1 MSRLTRRKFC
11 LGTGA
16 MAASLFTGTEVRA
29 QESSLPNGGK
39 RLALPIPKELRADS
53 AGNIHLVVKPDQQS
67 FIQGLT
73 TPTYGF
79 NGPFLGPAIRL
90 RKGQTVTVSVN
101 NQLTQN
107 VTAHW
112 HGLIVPG
119 YEDGGPYM
127 PIVPGQTWHARL
139 PIIQPAAT
147 LWFHPHLY
155 PTTAELVLK
164 GLAGLIIIDDENSDT
179 LPLPK
184 EWGVDDIP
192 VIIQD
197 RRFNKDGSFF
207 HRFNEITVAAGY
219 CGDCLLTNG
228 AVNPEVKTPRGWLRF
243 RILDG
248 SNGRNYRLS
257 TSDKRPMYVIASD
270 GGFLHEPVQVD
281 ILPIAAG
288 ERYELMIDA
297 RDGKPFDLITLPVPQ
312 PVMRLP
318 PFDGPVAFLRV
329 IPTGAEGRGTLPE
342 QLVPLPQIPQTL
354 PPISQ
359 RLVMQM
365 NRQAQA
371 NKLINATGLP
381 QMIATGRTDP
391 AVVDK
396 VLQLVTQA
404 PAMPLKAQLTANAVN
419 GVSFAF
425 TEPGFKVPINRDL
438 HWRISEGSDL
448 MLHPVH
454 IHGCQ
459 FRVVKFN
466 GTLPPA
472 YMCGWKDTV
481 PISGGGS
488 AEIYVRFPREAM
500 PDMPYM
506 VHCHV
511 LEHED
516 SGMMTEF
523 SVS

>member
-1 MSRLTRRKFC
+1 MSRLSRRDFC
-11 LGTGA
+11 LGTL
-16 MAASLFTGTEVRA
+16 AASLLASSNMRA
-29 QESSLPNGGK
+29 QTNGTRDSSTRPV
-39 RLALPIPKELRADS
+39 LPIPPELRADS
-53 AGNIHLVVKPDQQS
+53 AGKINLVAKPAEKV
-67 FIQGLT
+67 FLKGVI

-79 NGPFLGPAIRL
+79 NGPFLGPALRL
-90 RKGQTVTVSVN
+90 RKGETVTANVH

-119 YEDGGPYM
+119 HADGGPYM
-127 PIVPGQTWHARL
+127 PIKPGHTWTAKL
-139 PIIQPAAT
+139 PIIQQAAT

-164 GLAGLIIIDDENSDT
+164 GLAGLIIIDDENSDA

-184 EWGVDDIP
+184 RWGVDDIP

-219 CGDCLLTNG
+219 CGDILLTNG
-228 AVNPEVKTPRGWLRF
+228 VVNPVVNPPRGWVRF

-248 SNGRNYRLS
+248 SNARNYRLS
-257 TSDKRPMYVIASD
+257 TSDQRPIYVIATD
-270 GGFLHEPVQVD
+270 GGFLPEPVEVKE
-281 ILPIAAG
+281 LPIAAG
-288 ERYELMIDA
+288 ERYEVMVDA
-297 RDGKPFDLITLPVPQ
+297 RNGQPFDFITLPVPQ
-312 PVMRLP
+312 QVMRLP
-318 PFDGPVAFLRV
+318 PFDGPVVFLSV
-329 IPTGAEGRGTLPE
+329 VPTNEEGRGFLPE
-342 QLVPLPQIPQTL
+342 RLVSMPEIPAKL

-359 RLVMQM
+359 KLVMQM
-365 NRQAQA
+365 NRWQIAD
-371 NKLINATGLP
+371 KLIDASGLEK
-381 QMIATGRTDP
+381 MVASGKTDP
-391 AVVDK
+391 AVVAR
-396 VLQLVTQA
+396 VLKLITEA
-404 PAMPLKAQLTANAVN
+404 PALPLKAQLTANAVN
-419 GVSFAF
+419 GVSFSF
-425 TEPGFKVPINRDL
+425 TEPGFKAPINTDL
-438 HWRISEGSDL
+438 HWRISEGKDT

-459 FRVVKFN
+459 FRLVKFN
-466 GTLPPA
+466 DATPPA
-472 YMCGWKDTV
+472 YMRGWKDTV
-481 PISGGGS
+481 PISNAGS
-488 AEIYVRFPREAM
+488 AEIYVRFPLEAM

-523 SVS
+523 SVA

>member
-1 MSRLTRRKFC
+1 MSRLSRREFC
-11 LGTGA
+11 LGA
-16 MAASLFTGTEVRA
+16 LAASMLVSESSRA
-29 QESSLPNGGK
+29 QSIGAGGSIA
-39 RLALPIPKELRADS
+39 RPQLPIPPELKADN
-53 AGNIHLVVKPDQQS
+53 AGKISLMVKSGQQT
-67 FIQGLT
+67 FLPGKT

-79 NGPFLGPAIRL
+79 NGPFLGPALRL
-90 RKGQTVTVSVN
+90 RKGETVIANVH

-119 YEDGGPYM
+119 HADGGPYM
-127 PIVPGQTWHARL
+127 PIKPGQTWTVKL

-164 GLAGLIIIDDENSDT
+164 GLAGLIIIDDENSDA

-184 EWGVDDIP
+184 RWGVDDIP

-197 RRFNKDGSFF
+197 RRFNQDGSFF

-228 AVNPEVKTPRGWLRF
+228 VINPVVKPPKGWLRF

-248 SNGRNYRLS
+248 SNGRNYRIS
-257 TSDKRPMYVIASD
+257 TRDQRVLYVIATD
-270 GGFLHEPVQVD
+270 GGFLPEPVPVKA
-281 ILPIAAG
+281 LPIAAG
-288 ERYELMIDA
+288 ERYEVMVDA
-297 RDGKPFDLITLPVPQ
+297 RDGKPFDFITLPVPQ

-318 PFDGPVAFLRV
+318 PFDGPVNFLSV
-329 IPTGAEGRGTLPE
+329 VPNNTEGQGTLPE
-342 QLVPLPQIPQTL
+342 ELVPLPEIPETL

-359 RLVMQM
+359 RLIMQM
-365 NRQAQA
+365 NRRKIAD
-371 NKLINATGLP
+371 KLIDATGLEK
-381 QMIATGRTDP
+381 MVDTGKTDP
-391 AVVDK
+391 VVVDR
-396 VLQLVTQA
+396 VLKLITEG
-404 PAMPLKAQLTANAVN
+404 PAMPLKARLTANGIN
-419 GVSFAF
+419 GVSFSF
-425 TEPGFKVPINRDL
+425 TEPGFKAPISKYLRW
-438 HWRISEGSDL
+438 HISEGNDA

-459 FRVVKFN
+459 FRLLKLN
-466 GTLPPA
+466 GAMPPA
-472 YMCGWKDTV
+472 YMRGWKDTV
-481 PISGGGS
+481 PISNAGD
-488 AEIYVRFPREAM
+488 AEIYVRFPLEAM

-523 SVS
+523 SVP